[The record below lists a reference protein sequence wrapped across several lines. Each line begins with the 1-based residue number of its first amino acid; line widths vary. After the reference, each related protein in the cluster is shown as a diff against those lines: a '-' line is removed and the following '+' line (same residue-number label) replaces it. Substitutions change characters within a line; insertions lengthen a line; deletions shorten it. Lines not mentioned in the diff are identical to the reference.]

1 VTVRI
6 LVAEDDEAQRF
17 MLSEALSREGYEVV
31 CARDGAEAVER
42 VRTEDFD
49 VALMDILMP
58 RLDGI
63 EALRQIRSMRPEL
76 LVIMIT
82 AFGSQD
88 VAMRAIREGAYD
100 YFTKPFNLDEL
111 RLVVRRAVEKNA
123 LRRQLSVLEHQ
134 LRDRLSFDRLI
145 GQSAPMQRVFDLVRK
160 VVTSDVTV
168 LITGESGTGK
178 ELVAQA
184 IHYHSARRAKPFVS
198 VNCAA
203 IPENLLESEL
213 FGHERGA
220 FTGAVGTKLGQI
232 EIANGGTVFLDEIGD
247 MSLALQAKL
256 LRVLQEREIVR
267 VGGTKPIR
275 VDIRVIAA
283 TNRDLTQLVKEKKF
297 REDLYFRLNVVP
309 IALPPLRERTGDI
322 PLLVDHFIRV
332 YNPRLNKAITG
343 VEPAALEMM
352 ERYAWPGNVRE
363 LENTIQRAMIL
374 ATGSTITVED
384 LPAAIREGGH
394 GREGSNAWLEQ
405 LANDSA
411 KMRALIEDFSLP
423 LQEKIERLTEELEKK
438 LIVAA
443 LKKANFRRQETA
455 DLLGI
460 SRKSLHNKMVKY
472 NLFGL
477 QHDVTTASDM
487 DETEE

>member
-1 VTVRI
+1 
-6 LVAEDDEAQRF
+6 
-17 MLSEALSREGYEVV
+17 
-31 CARDGAEAVER
+31 
-42 VRTEDFD
+42 
-49 VALMDILMP
+49 
-58 RLDGI
+58 
-63 EALRQIRSMRPEL
+63 
-76 LVIMIT
+76 
-82 AFGSQD
+82 
-88 VAMRAIREGAYD
+88 
-100 YFTKPFNLDEL
+100 
-111 RLVVRRAVEKNA
+111 
-123 LRRQLSVLEHQ
+123 
-134 LRDRLSFDRLI
+134 
-145 GQSAPMQRVFDLVRK
+145 
-160 VVTSDVTV
+160 
-168 LITGESGTGK
+168 
-178 ELVAQA
+178 
-184 IHYHSARRAKPFVS
+184 
-198 VNCAA
+198 
-203 IPENLLESEL
+203 
-213 FGHERGA
+213 
-220 FTGAVGTKLGQI
+220 
-232 EIANGGTVFLDEIGD
+232 
-247 MSLALQAKL
+247 
-256 LRVLQEREIVR
+256 
-267 VGGTKPIR
+267 

-394 GREGSNAWLEQ
+394 GREGSNVWLEP

-472 NLFGL
+472 NLFRL
-477 QHDVTTASDM
+477 QHDVTTASDI

>member
-1 VTVRI
+1 MTVRI

-49 VALMDILMP
+49 VALMDIRMP

-123 LRRQLSVLEHQ
+123 LRRQLTALEHQ

-394 GREGSNAWLEQ
+394 GREGSNVWLEP

-472 NLFGL
+472 NLFRL
-477 QHDVTTASDM
+477 QHDVTTASDI

>member
-1 VTVRI
+1 
-6 LVAEDDEAQRF
+6 
-17 MLSEALSREGYEVV
+17 
-31 CARDGAEAVER
+31 
-42 VRTEDFD
+42 
-49 VALMDILMP
+49 
-58 RLDGI
+58 
-63 EALRQIRSMRPEL
+63 
-76 LVIMIT
+76 
-82 AFGSQD
+82 
-88 VAMRAIREGAYD
+88 
-100 YFTKPFNLDEL
+100 
-111 RLVVRRAVEKNA
+111 
-123 LRRQLSVLEHQ
+123 
-134 LRDRLSFDRLI
+134 
-145 GQSAPMQRVFDLVRK
+145 
-160 VVTSDVTV
+160 
-168 LITGESGTGK
+168 
-178 ELVAQA
+178 
-184 IHYHSARRAKPFVS
+184 
-198 VNCAA
+198 
-203 IPENLLESEL
+203 
-213 FGHERGA
+213 
-220 FTGAVGTKLGQI
+220 
-232 EIANGGTVFLDEIGD
+232 
-247 MSLALQAKL
+247 
-256 LRVLQEREIVR
+256 
-267 VGGTKPIR
+267 
-275 VDIRVIAA
+275 
-283 TNRDLTQLVKEKKF
+283 LTQLVKEKKF

-394 GREGSNAWLEQ
+394 DREGSNAWLEQ